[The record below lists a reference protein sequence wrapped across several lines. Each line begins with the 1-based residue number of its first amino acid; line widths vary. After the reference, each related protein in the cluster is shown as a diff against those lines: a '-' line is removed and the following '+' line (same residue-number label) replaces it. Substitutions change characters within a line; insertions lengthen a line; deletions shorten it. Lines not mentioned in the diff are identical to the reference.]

1 MHLGIVCGYGLIL
14 DQNLIKYLENVIKI
28 CENNKIYNLVLSGGY
43 TSGKLDISEAR
54 LMFDFIQKHN
64 REFNLILEEES
75 LTTLH
80 NLLESKKIIDNLGI
94 SYDML
99 YIFCDDV
106 RFLKVCLLSK
116 IIFNGQCIKVINLA
130 RKEPI
135 IWYLIQIPSTVFQI
149 LGSIFPFIE
158 KKILL
163 SKQNWLKNKINNTG
177 RGIS

>member
-1 MHLGIVCGYGLIL
+1 MNLGIVCGYDLIL
-14 DQNLIKYLENVIKI
+14 DLNLIKYLENVIKTS
-28 CENNKIYNLVLSGGY
+28 EDRQIYNLILSGGY
-43 TSGKLDISEAR
+43 TSKKIDISEAR
-54 LMFDFIQKHN
+54 LMFDFIQKQN
-64 REFNLILEEES
+64 RKFNLILEEES

-106 RFLKVCLLSK
+106 RFFKVCLLSK
-116 IIFNGQCIKVINLA
+116 IIFNGQCIKVIHLA

-135 IWYLIQIPSTVFQI
+135 SWYFVQIPSTVFQI
-149 LGSIFPFIE
+149 LGAIFPFIE

-163 SKQNWLKNKINNTG
+163 SKENWLNKKNQ
-177 RGIS
+177 